1 MRRYDGTSDPQENV
15 LTYQAAMMLI
25 GSSDALMCRAFFSTL
40 SGGAQRWFTN
50 LKGGSL
56 GSFQDLATGFITHFL
71 RGRRRKKHFTHLASV
86 KQGENETLTQFLAR
100 WRKEEAEVEDM
111 DDRFAMVM
119 FIAALRAGELY
130 KSLRRK
136 APGSYATLMMKAD
149 WYAEAEEANRMKRI
163 EEHGSSKKP
172 QIEEPPCSK
181 KGAGYSQESPE
192 DRKCQLVKTFG
203 PNPVPPG
210 ADTTRYCKFHR
221 RYGHATNDCQ
231 AWRKEIEFLIQAG
244 KLTNFI
250 DWERLAARNTKRST
264 VGPAGE
270 AKEKS
275 TDSREGP
282 GKRPVI
288 NVIFGGGASRVDGGC
303 YVGAVDEHPPLK
315 RPRREPIWFSDNDL
329 PARETT
335 PKDALVV
342 AMVVNGVCVK
352 RVLVDTGSSVNVMY
366 HDVFVKLGLS
376 EDQLRPVRTPLTGF
390 TGDTIET
397 EGSIVLPVEVG
408 NPPHVKKV
416 DMEFLVVRI
425 VCAHEF
431 ILGRPGLAALG
442 GLISMEHLC
451 LKFHTPEGVGTVWG
465 DQHLVQ
471 KCYKTACERMLTEE
485 LPVHTVEKEAERE
498 KKAGPEPAVELE
510 EIPLDP
516 SRPDKCVRIGKGL
529 APRLREQV
537 IAVLRK
543 YSMIFA

>member
-1 MRRYDGTSDPQENV
+1 
-15 LTYQAAMMLI
+15 
-25 GSSDALMCRAFFSTL
+25 MCRAFFSML

-56 GSFQDLATGFITHFL
+56 GSFQDLATKFITHFL
-71 RGRRRKKHFTHLASV
+71 RGRRRKKHFTHLASI
-86 KQGENETLTQFLAR
+86 KQGEDETLTQFLTR

-111 DDRFAMVM
+111 DDRSAMVM

-136 APGSYATLMMKAD
+136 APGSYAALMMKAD
-149 WYAEAEEANRMKRI
+149 RYAEAEEANRMKRI
-163 EEHGSSKKP
+163 EEHSSSKKLRL
-172 QIEEPPCSK
+172 EEPPRLK
-181 KGAGYSQESPE
+181 KGANYSRESLE
-192 DRKCQLVKTFG
+192 DRKVSPGGRGRPAAGSRAPPPWAPPAPAPARATTSAPPAARPAPRIAPFTPLIAPPSDILAYAEECQLVKTFG
-203 PNPVPPG
+203 PNPIPLG

-250 DWERLAARNTKRST
+250 DWERLAARNTKRPT

-275 TDSREGP
+275 TDSGEGP
-282 GKRPVI
+282 GRRPVI
-288 NVIFGGGASRVDGGC
+288 NVIFGGGASKVDGGC
-303 YVGAVDEHPPLK
+303 YVGAVDEHPQLK

-329 PARETT
+329 QARETT

-342 AMVVNGVCVK
+342 AMVVNGFCVK
-352 RVLVDTGSSVNVMY
+352 CVLADTGSSVNVMY
-366 HDVFVKLGLS
+366 HDVFMKLGLS
-376 EDQLRPVRTPLTGF
+376 EDQLRPVRTPMAGF

-425 VCAHEF
+425 VCAHNL

-442 GLISMEHLC
+442 GLISMEHLG
-451 LKFHTPEGVGTVWG
+451 LKFHTPQG
-465 DQHLVQ
+465 
-471 KCYKTACERMLTEE
+471 
-485 LPVHTVEKEAERE
+485 
-498 KKAGPEPAVELE
+498 
-510 EIPLDP
+510 
-516 SRPDKCVRIGKGL
+516 
-529 APRLREQV
+529 
-537 IAVLRK
+537 
-543 YSMIFA
+543 